1 MKTIEN
7 YKFRDMILRI
17 GITAVKE
24 AQARSLVNGVPNVF
38 SRDGVPY
45 FQMPSGEIT
54 SKIPKEYESVYN

>member
-17 GITAVKE
+17 GKKAVQE
-24 AQARSLVNGVPNVF
+24 AQARSLANGVPNVF
-38 SRDGVPY
+38 SRDGIPY

-54 SKIPKEYESVYN
+54 SKIPKEYEDIYN

>member
-17 GITAVKE
+17 GKKAVKE
-24 AQARSLVNGVPNVF
+24 AQARSLAN
-38 SRDGVPY
+38 GVPY

-54 SKIPKEYESVYN
+54 SKIPKEYEGVYN